1 MRAGRLSRPEPGE
14 AEATGPEDVRPRAGA
29 HRRDLTPPRRRCA
42 GTGRSYAQRQMRRL
56 VLLVVGVAA
65 LAAGC
70 GSGKTVTVTTTE
82 TVMSTVT
89 QTTAVKTAVRVYFL
103 RNGKVAPVARRVS
116 STSRDALL
124 SALREGPTEA
134 ERAAGFTT
142 VIGGPGA
149 AQVVYT
155 LSQFDPSKPVDVEGK
170 SYTRADFEDETP
182 AILVESPL
190 PFQAVSAPLRV
201 TGTANTFEATFEYE
215 LTDPDGDV
223 LSHDFVTATSGSG
236 TRGTFDFTIP
246 FEAPN
251 GLGNLVVY
259 ERSAADGS
267 KTHVVEIP
275 LALAK

>member
-1 MRAGRLSRPEPGE
+1 MRK
-14 AEATGPEDVRPRAGA
+14 
-29 HRRDLTPPRRRCA
+29 
-42 GTGRSYAQRQMRRL
+42 L
-56 VLLVVGVAA
+56 VLLVGGVAV

-82 TVMSTVT
+82 TVTRTVT
-89 QTTAVKTAVRVYFL
+89 TPVVQKNVRVYLL
-103 RNGKVAPVARRVS
+103 RDGKVAPTGRVIAAPPGKVS
-116 STSRDALL
+116 DDTLLELLRAGPSTKDREAGLTDAPLDTRPGL
-124 SALREGPTEA
+124 A
-134 ERAAGFTT
+134 E
-142 VIGGPGA
+142 I
-149 AQVVYT
+149 VYT
-155 LSQFDPSKPVDVEGK
+155 LSQEAPSQPVSYKGK
-170 SYTRADFEDETP
+170 SYTRLDFEDETP

-215 LTDPDGDV
+215 LTDPDGKV
-223 LSHDFVTATSGSG
+223 LSHDFVTATSGRG

-275 LALAK
+275 LSLAK

>member
-1 MRAGRLSRPEPGE
+1 
-14 AEATGPEDVRPRAGA
+14 
-29 HRRDLTPPRRRCA
+29 
-42 GTGRSYAQRQMRRL
+42 MRRPLFL
-56 VLLVVGVAA
+56 VALAI

-82 TVMSTVT
+82 TVVSTVT
-89 QTTAVKTAVRVYFL
+89 QTTAAKTPVRVYFL
-103 RNGKVAPVARRVS
+103 RNGKVAPVARGVA
-116 STSRDALL
+116 STGREALL
-124 SALREGPTEA
+124 AALQAGATEA
-134 ERAAGFTT
+134 ERAIGFTT
-142 VIGGPGA
+142 AEGGPEA

-155 LSQFDPSKPVDVEGK
+155 LSQFDPSKPVDLEGK
-170 SYTRADFEDETP
+170 SYTRADFEDQTP
-182 AILVESPL
+182 TILVESPL
-190 PFQAVSAPLRV
+190 PFQSVTAPVRV

-215 LTDPDGDV
+215 LTDPDGKV
-223 LSHDFVTATSGSG
+223 LSHNFVTATSGSG

-275 LALAK
+275 LTLAR

>member
-1 MRAGRLSRPEPGE
+1 
-14 AEATGPEDVRPRAGA
+14 
-29 HRRDLTPPRRRCA
+29 
-42 GTGRSYAQRQMRRL
+42 MRRL
-56 VLLVVGVAA
+56 LLLVALAV

-82 TVMSTVT
+82 TVVSTVT
-89 QTTAVKTAVRVYFL
+89 TAAPTKRSVRIYFL
-103 RNGKVAPVARRVS
+103 RDGKVAPVARRLD
-116 STSRDALL
+116 STTRAALL
-124 SALREGPTEA
+124 SALNDGPTDA
-134 ERAAGFTT
+134 ERLAGLTT
-142 VIGGPGA
+142 AEGDGQA
-149 AQVVYT
+149 AQIVYT
-155 LSQFDPSKPVDVEGK
+155 LSQFEPTKPVELGGK

-182 AILVESPL
+182 AILIESPL

-215 LTDPDGDV
+215 LTDPDGKV
-223 LSHDFVTATSGSG
+223 LSHNFVTATSGSG

-251 GLGNLVVY
+251 GLGKLVVF

-275 LALAK
+275 LTLAR